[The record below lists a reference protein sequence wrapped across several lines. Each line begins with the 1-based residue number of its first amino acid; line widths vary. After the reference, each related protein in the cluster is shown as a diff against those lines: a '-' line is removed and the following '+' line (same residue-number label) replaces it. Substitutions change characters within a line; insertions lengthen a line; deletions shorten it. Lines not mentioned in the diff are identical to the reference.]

1 MRFKPT
7 RHRRRRGRHGQ
18 GHAGHLSLRDCRA
31 GELVV
36 IECIAPDLSCGPR
49 LRELGIIE
57 GAAVLVLRQSDP
69 LLLLAQ
75 DSRIAIDWLTAEGIE
90 VNPADLE

>member
-1 MRFKPT
+1 MIFKPS
-7 RHRRRRGRHGQ
+7 RHRRRHGRHGQ
-18 GHAGHLSLRDCRA
+18 RQHGRDCLRDCRA

-36 IECIAPDLSCGPR
+36 IARIAPDLACGPR

-75 DSRIAIDWLTAEGIE
+75 DSRIAIDQLTAEGIQ
-90 VNPADLE
+90 VNPADRE

>member
-1 MRFKPT
+1 MMFKPT
-7 RHRRRRGRHGQ
+7 RHRWRHGRYGRRQRGRPC
-18 GHAGHLSLRDCRA
+18 LRDCRA

-36 IECIAPDLSCGPR
+36 IERIAPDLSCGPR

-75 DSRIAIDWLTAEGIE
+75 DSRIAIDLLTAEGIQ